1 MTLSVMMAAVP
12 PIVSANTAP
21 KYGGAA
27 TVGRAFTGDAYPTT
41 TEHPQQ
47 S

>member
-12 PIVSANTAP
+12 PIVSANTAS

-27 TVGRAFTGDAYPTT
+27 TAGRASTGDAYPTK
-41 TEHPQQ
+41 TEDPQQ